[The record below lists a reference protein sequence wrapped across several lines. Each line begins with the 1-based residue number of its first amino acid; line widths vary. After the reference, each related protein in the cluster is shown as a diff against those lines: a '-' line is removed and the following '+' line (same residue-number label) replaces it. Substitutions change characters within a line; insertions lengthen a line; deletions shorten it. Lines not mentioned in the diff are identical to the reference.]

1 MPNLSDLPGLPGQ
14 AVSKIQQYV
23 ERGAAELHYVRK
35 IFESGAFRLE
45 PPQNYAAMAVEI
57 RKWGEFGML
66 PSLNARRHPDRAACI
81 DDDGEFTFKELDEAA
96 HAVANG
102 LIEKGVKGGD
112 GVAILARNSRWFLIA
127 YFGAARVGARIILLN
142 SEFSG
147 PQIKEVS
154 EREDAKLIIY
164 DDEYTKAVQ
173 KAEPELGKLRA
184 LGTNPDS
191 DESSGS
197 KDETLADL
205 IERSSKDPAPKA
217 SRHAS
222 IIILT
227 SGTTGTPKGA
237 NRSTPPTLA
246 PVGGIL
252 SHVPFKANEVTS
264 LPAPMFHAL
273 GFLHGTIAMFLGST
287 LVLRRKFKPPLVLED
302 IEKHKVTAMVVV
314 PVMLSRILD
323 AIEKM
328 DKKPDLSTLKI
339 VFVSGSALG
348 ADLAER
354 ALEDLGPVIYNMY
367 GSTEIAFATIAE
379 PKHLQ
384 HNSSTVGPVVK
395 GVKVKIYD
403 DNGKELPQG
412 EIGRIFVGNAF
423 PFEGYTGGGKKQ
435 IIDGLLSSG
444 DVGYFGDDGLLYIS
458 GRDDEMIVS
467 GGENVF
473 PAEVEDLLNGH
484 PDVVEATAIGVEDK
498 EWGHRLRAF
507 VVKKGDAD
515 VDEDTLKHYVRDHLA
530 RYKVPREVIFLDELP
545 RNPTGKILKRELR
558 EMDPEDSGS
567 GGKGGKSKSDS
578 KSKADGGG
586 KAKDGADK
594 AKTDEADKKDDKD
607 DKAKADGADKKD
619 DKADKES
626 EKAE

>member
-1 MPNLSDLPGLPGQ
+1 MSNLIGLPWQ
-14 AVSKIQQYV
+14 AVTKLQQYL
-23 ERGAAELHYVRK
+23 ERGSAELHYVRK
-35 IFESGAFRLE
+35 IFEAGAFRLE
-45 PPQNYAAMAVEI
+45 PPLNYAATANDI
-57 RKWGEFGML
+57 YKWGEFGML
-66 PSLNARRHPDRAACI
+66 PSLNARRHPDRLACI
-81 DDDGEFTFKELDEAA
+81 DEEGEFTYRELDEAA

-102 LIEKGVKGGD
+102 LLEMGVKGGD
-112 GVAILARNSRWFLIA
+112 GVAILARNTRWFLIA
-127 YFGAARVGARIILLN
+127 NYGAARVGARIILLN
-142 SEFSG
+142 SEFSA
-147 PQIKEVS
+147 PQVCEVS
-154 EREDAKLIIY
+154 EREGAKLIIY
-164 DDEYTKAVQ
+164 DDEYAKAVS
-173 KAEPELGKLRA
+173 KAKPELGKLRA
-184 LGTNPDS
+184 LGTNPDA
-191 DESSGS
+191 DEPSGS

-205 IERSSKDPAPKA
+205 IERSSKETAPKA
-217 SRHAS
+217 TKHAS

-252 SHVPFKANEVTS
+252 SHVPFKAGEVTS

-273 GFLHGTIAMFLGST
+273 GYLHGTLAMFLGST

-314 PVMLSRILD
+314 PVMLARILD

-328 DKKPDLSTLKI
+328 DKKPDLSSLKI

-348 ADLAER
+348 SELAER
-354 ALEDLGPVIYNMY
+354 ALKDLGPVIYNMY

-379 PKHLQ
+379 PKHLEF
-384 HNSSTVGPVVK
+384 NSSTVGPVVK
-395 GVKVKIYD
+395 GVKVKIFD
-403 DNGKELPQG
+403 DNAKELPQG
-412 EIGRIFVGNAF
+412 EVGRIFVGNAF

-435 IIDGLLSSG
+435 IIDGMLSSG
-444 DVGYFGDDGLLYIS
+444 DVGYFDEHGLLYIS

-473 PAEVEDLLNGH
+473 PAEVEDLINGH

-507 VVKKGDAD
+507 VVKKEDAD
-515 VDEDTLKHYVRDHLA
+515 VDEDTIKHYVRDHLA

-558 EMDPEDSGS
+558 EMEVD
-567 GGKGGKSKSDS
+567 
-578 KSKADGGG
+578 
-586 KAKDGADK
+586 
-594 AKTDEADKKDDKD
+594 
-607 DKAKADGADKKD
+607 
-619 DKADKES
+619 
-626 EKAE
+626 

>member
-1 MPNLSDLPGLPGQ
+1 MANLIGLPGQ
-14 AVSKIQQYV
+14 AVNKLQQYL
-23 ERGAAELHYVRK
+23 ERGSAELHYVRK
-35 IFESGAFRLE
+35 IFEAGAFRLE
-45 PPQNYAAMAVEI
+45 PPQNVAAMATDI
-57 RKWGEFGML
+57 YKWGEFGML

-81 DDDGEFTFKELDEAA
+81 DEDGEFSYRALDEAA

-102 LIEKGVKGGD
+102 LREMGVRGGD
-112 GVAILARNSRWFLIA
+112 GVAILARNTRWFLIA
-127 YFGAARVGARIILLN
+127 NYGAARAGARIILLN

-154 EREDAKLIIY
+154 EREGAKVIIY
-164 DDEYTKAVQ
+164 DDEYTKAVS

-191 DESSGS
+191 DEPSGS
-197 KDETLADL
+197 EDETLADL
-205 IERSSKDPAPKA
+205 IERNSKEPAPKA
-217 SRHAS
+217 SKHAS

-273 GFLHGTIAMFLGST
+273 GYLHGTLAMFLGST

-314 PVMLSRILD
+314 PVMLSRLLD

-328 DKKPDLSTLKI
+328 DKKPDLSSLKI
-339 VFVSGSALG
+339 IFVSGSQLG
-348 ADLAER
+348 AELANR
-354 ALEDLGPVIYNMY
+354 ALKDFGPVIYNMY
-367 GSTEIAFATIAE
+367 GSTEIAFATIAGPRDLE
-379 PKHLQ
+379 L
-384 HNSSTVGPVVK
+384 NAATVGPVVK
-395 GVKVKIYD
+395 GVKVKILD
-403 DNGKELPQG
+403 DNGNELSQG
-412 EIGRIFVGNAF
+412 DVGRIFVGNAF
-423 PFEGYTGGGKKQ
+423 PFEGYTGGGHKQ
-435 IIDGLLSSG
+435 IIDGLMSSG
-444 DVGYFGDDGLLYIS
+444 DVGYFDEHGLLYVS

-473 PAEVEDLLNGH
+473 PAEVEDLISGH
-484 PDVVEATAIGVEDK
+484 PDVVEATAIGVDDK

-507 VVKKGDAD
+507 VVKKDGAS
-515 VDEDTLKHYVRDHLA
+515 VDEDGIKHYVRDHLA
-530 RYKVPREVIFLDELP
+530 RYKVPREVVFLDELP

-558 EMDPEDSGS
+558 EMEID
-567 GGKGGKSKSDS
+567 
-578 KSKADGGG
+578 
-586 KAKDGADK
+586 
-594 AKTDEADKKDDKD
+594 
-607 DKAKADGADKKD
+607 
-619 DKADKES
+619 
-626 EKAE
+626 